1 MNKKLI
7 RNIIIALLAIGL
19 LAGAYIWAVGWT
31 PEAPA
36 EETPQPTEKAEIVVI
51 DTELSDITSIDIKN
65 PECAYTINKNGD
77 DYSIA
82 GYENA
87 NLTPASMGSAFSN
100 LDKLK
105 AERIV
110 ANGNDKKADFGLSEP
125 QMSVKINFVD
135 GTAKMLEIGSIT
147 PTNDGYYAST
157 DFSEDIY
164 LISKY
169 KAEYYAK
176 TPDSYRDTSIA
187 SIDTATLKK
196 LEILKDGN
204 TVCEIHEKSDNDTV
218 QNAVNET
225 HIMSYPYN
233 EFADYSKIAE
243 FAEKFSTIE
252 AARIVSDTATKAAEY
267 GIGAYSIN
275 LTAGDVEHKLSFG
288 GKDSKGNVYA
298 TYAGNDSVF
307 TVSAELL
314 DAVASFE
321 PFDYIYTFVQIF
333 NIDDV
338 KEVKYVKG
346 GEEITLSIDRTDA
359 ENLAYSVNSES
370 VEEDIFKKSYQEVL
384 SIFFTSEHK
393 DGALGEK
400 CGSVT
405 YTFNDGRTDTAEYF
419 EFDERNYVVKKSSG
433 KTYLILKKNFDNVI
447 SNVNKVLEK

>member
-1 MNKKLI
+1 MPVQAARFL
-7 RNIIIALLAIGL
+7 
-19 LAGAYIWAVGWT
+19 
-31 PEAPA
+31 P
-36 EETPQPTEKAEIVVI
+36 
-51 DTELSDITSIDIKN
+51 
-65 PECAYTINKNGD
+65 
-77 DYSIA
+77 
-82 GYENA
+82 
-87 NLTPASMGSAFSN
+87 
-100 LDKLK
+100 
-105 AERIV
+105 
-110 ANGNDKKADFGLSEP
+110 
-125 QMSVKINFVD
+125 
-135 GTAKMLEIGSIT
+135 
-147 PTNDGYYAST
+147 
-157 DFSEDIY
+157 
-164 LISKY
+164 
-169 KAEYYAK
+169 
-176 TPDSYRDTSIA
+176 
-187 SIDTATLKK
+187 TATLKK

-233 EFADYSKIAE
+233 EFADYSKIVE

-252 AARIVSDTATKAAEY
+252 AIEIVSDTATKATGY
-267 GIGAYSIN
+267 GVGAYSIN
-275 LTAGDVEHKLSFG
+275 MTAGDVEHKLSFG

-333 NIDDV
+333 NIDEV

-359 ENLAYSVNSES
+359 ENIAYSVNAES
-370 VEEDIFKKSYQEVL
+370 VEEDIFKKSYQEIL
-384 SIFFTSEHK
+384 GIFFTSAHK
-393 DGALGEK
+393 NGTVGKK

-405 YTFNDGRTDTAEYF
+405 YTFNDGSTDTAEYF
-419 EFDERNYVVKKSSG
+419 EYDERNYVVKKSSG